1 MHFST
6 ITFDCYGTL
15 IDWETGILGALRPIL
30 SANGITISDHLLL
43 EHYARLECA
52 IEAEPYR
59 TYREVLRELVLR
71 LGRELNFTPSAAQ
84 QDSLPDSIRNW
95 EPFPD
100 TVASLQRLRSK
111 YQLAII
117 SNIDDDLFAH
127 SSAKMTNP
135 FAHVITAQQARTYKP
150 SHRNFELAL
159 QRIGLPRE
167 QILHAAE
174 SLYHDISP
182 ADALGISNVWVY
194 RRAGKHGFGATMP
207 ATAEPTY
214 KVTSLAELADLLL

>member
-1 MHFST
+1 MQFST

-15 IDWETGILGALRPIL
+15 IDWETGILSALRPIV
-30 SANGITISDHLLL
+30 SRHRATISDHDLL

-59 TYREVLRELVLR
+59 TYREVLREVVAR
-71 LGRELNFTPSAAQ
+71 LSRQLQFELSTAE

-111 YQLAII
+111 YELAII
-117 SNIDDDLFAH
+117 SNIDDDLFAD
-127 SSAKMTNP
+127 SSAKMGNP
-135 FAHVITAQQARTYKP
+135 FSHVITAQQAGSYKP

-174 SLYHDISP
+174 SLYHDITP
-182 ADALGISNVWVY
+182 ANALGISNVWVY
-194 RRAGKHGFGATMP
+194 RRAGKQGFGATMP
-207 ATAEPTY
+207 AAATPTY